1 MRAILL
7 SAVAA
12 VALCGAA
19 VAQGQSSGGGA
30 AQQPPIMKTPSGPGA
45 NGQRQ
50 GGTGAEGGGAAVQE
64 QPNRQ
69 PARQDARQPSQE
81 GESTRQGATQRRQ
94 QTDQGTRRDATQQRD
109 QRQPARDTAQGKRD
123 ENSQRPR
130 QQEQAG
136 EQNRQNRPTASGN
149 VSSRTRINIS
159 SPQQKTV
166 IKNNIVRTSVRVPAG
181 VTIAVGSVLPR
192 TLTFHPV
199 PAAVIAV
206 IPELEPYYYIV
217 IDGQVVFVDPGT
229 FEIVYIM
236 SLA

>member
-1 MRAILL
+1 MRTILL

-19 VAQGQSSGGGA
+19 VAQGQSGGGA
-30 AQQPPIMKTPSGPGA
+30 AQQPPIMKAPTAPGA
-45 NGQRQ
+45 AGQRQ
-50 GGTGAEGGGAAVQE
+50 GDAGAEGGTAVQE
-64 QPNRQ
+64 QPR
-69 PARQDARQPSQE
+69 RQDARQPSQE
-81 GESTRQGATQRRQ
+81 GDTTRQGATQRRQ
-94 QTDQGTRRDATQQRD
+94 QTDQGAPRDTMQQRD
-109 QRQPARDTAQGKRD
+109 QRQPARDTAQGEQDRTA
-123 ENSQRPR
+123 QPQPR
-130 QQEQAG
+130 QEQAG
-136 EQNRQNRPTASGN
+136 QDRQNRPTASGN

-192 TLTFHPV
+192 TISFHPV
-199 PAAVIAV
+199 PPAIVAV

>member
-1 MRAILL
+1 MRTILL

-19 VAQGQSSGGGA
+19 VAQGQVGGSGA
-30 AQQPPIMKTPSGPGA
+30 AQQSPIMKAPTGPGA
-45 NGQRQ
+45 AGQRQ
-50 GGTGAEGGGAAVQE
+50 GGAATEGRAAVQE
-64 QPNRQ
+64 QPSRQ
-69 PARQDARQPSQE
+69 PTRQDARQPRQD
-81 GESTRQGATQRRQ
+81 GDGTRQGATQRRE

-109 QRQPARDTAQGKRD
+109 QRQQDRDTAQGEQDR
-123 ENSQRPR
+123 SGQSPR
-130 QQEQAG
+130 RQEQAR
-136 EQNRQNRPTASGN
+136 EQNRQDRPTASGN
-149 VSSRTRINIS
+149 VSSRTQINIS

-192 TLTFHPV
+192 MLTFHPV
-199 PAAVIAV
+199 PAAIIAV
-206 IPELEPYYYIV
+206 IPDLEPYYYVV